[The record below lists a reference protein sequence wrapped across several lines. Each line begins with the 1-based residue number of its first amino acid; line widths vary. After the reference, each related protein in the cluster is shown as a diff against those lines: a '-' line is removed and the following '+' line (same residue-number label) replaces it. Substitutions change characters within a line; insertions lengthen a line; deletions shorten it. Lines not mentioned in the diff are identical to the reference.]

1 MVCCAVIGF
10 VPPGVEVSLWVQGRE
25 RQGMDWFLGLL
36 LARGYFCG
44 NEHGVSLQTW
54 DGSARGL
61 VNLSMRLG
69 YDTMRSGDNSLFL
82 LWHRRYIHST
92 LMGEALW
99 PVLPGLASSGECW
112 SWGSRVSAN
121 AELLSVSRCQQKE

>member
-1 MVCCAVIGF
+1 MAGNNNIGRGF
-10 VPPGVEVSLWVQGRE
+10 QKHWRGTTSFPGRE

-36 LARGYFCG
+36 LARGYF
-44 NEHGVSLQTW
+44 
-54 DGSARGL
+54 
-61 VNLSMRLG
+61 
-69 YDTMRSGDNSLFL
+69 
-82 LWHRRYIHST
+82 WHRRYIHST

-99 PVLPGLASSGECW
+99 PVLPGLVSSGECW